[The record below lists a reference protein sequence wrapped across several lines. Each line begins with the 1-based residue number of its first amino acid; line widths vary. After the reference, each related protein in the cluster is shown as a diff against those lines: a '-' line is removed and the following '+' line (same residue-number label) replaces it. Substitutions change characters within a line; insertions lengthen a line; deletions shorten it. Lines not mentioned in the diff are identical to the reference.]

1 MTRLR
6 RVTRLSL
13 ALLSVAA
20 PLALLAQQRTSPKQ
34 FFGHDIGADYELP
47 NYTRLHQYFAKVA
60 QESDRVTL
68 DTIGLTEEGRPQ
80 IMAIITSPANHRN
93 LARYKEI
100 STRLAKAEGLDS
112 AAAAALAKEGKVVF
126 WIDGGLHATEVL
138 GAQQLMR
145 RSGSSPAAPTTKP
158 CAS

>member
-1 MTRLR
+1 SSVPVYSPPVPRMTRLR

-20 PLALLAQQRTSPKQ
+20 PLALPAQQRTSPKA

-47 NYTRLHQYFAKVA
+47 NYTKLHQYFIKVA
-60 QESDRVTL
+60 QESDRVKL

-80 IMAIITSPANHRN
+80 IMAIVTSPANHRN

-100 STRLAKAEGLDS
+100 STKLAK
-112 AAAAALAKEGKVVF
+112 
-126 WIDGGLHATEVL
+126 
-138 GAQQLMR
+138 
-145 RSGSSPAAPTTKP
+145 
-158 CAS
+158 